1 MARLIDSDEVIAS
14 VKSQVALCRLFSHA
28 DGLMHEDD
36 LMVEIIDMLE
46 KCFIQEIDNART
58 VYAIPVEWIEK
69 WRDEK
74 GRHMSERLVAG
85 KIIVDWKWSLSE
97 EDRKKYGID

>member
-36 LMVEIIDMLE
+36 LMAEIIDMLE

-58 VYAIPVEWIEK
+58 VYAVPTVFIRSWLPENTCDPELGSHLAEALIQD
-69 WRDEK
+69 WRKYEQ
-74 GRHMSERLVAG
+74 
-85 KIIVDWKWSLSE
+85 
-97 EDRKKYGID
+97 RKP